1 MRPISSII
9 SPVPGGIRLRII
21 AQDTVIPGVNRP
33 LSVLVAGPC
42 VTVQNEVLIF
52 MGRLAAALLTLG
64 LTLGA
69 LIAAQ
74 VTYGLRPLG
83 MVRGRSYAG
92 EARARPC

>member
-1 MRPISSII
+1 
-9 SPVPGGIRLRII
+9 
-21 AQDTVIPGVNRP
+21 